1 MHSVSATADEILS
14 AAIEAVRVRA
24 PSMADALNALPAPI
38 YMTDCEGRVTFFNH
52 ACAPFAGRTPILGED
67 RWCVTW
73 KLFTEEGHYLPHEE
87 CPMAVAIRTRK
98 PVRGVEAIAARP
110 DGTRRRFRPYPT
122 PLLDEAGNLL
132 GAVNMLIDISS
143 SAEQAEQL
151 KAQAQRCR
159 RLAKSVGDP
168 STRTTLEV
176 MAGEYEAKA
185 RELDLPN

>member
-1 MHSVSATADEILS
+1 MHPVSATADEILS
-14 AAIEAVRVRA
+14 AAVEAVRVRS
-24 PSMADALNALPAPI
+24 PSMAEALNALPAPI
-38 YMTDCEGRVTFFNH
+38 YTTDCDGRVTFFND
-52 ACAPFAGRTPILGED
+52 ACARFAGRTPVVGQD

-73 KLFTEEGHYLPHEE
+73 KLFTEDGHYLPHEE
-87 CPMAVAIRTRK
+87 CPMAVAIRTKK

-151 KAQAQRCR
+151 KAQALRCR
-159 RLAKSVGDP
+159 RLAKAVGDP
-168 STRTTLEV
+168 RTRTTLDL
-176 MAGEYEAKA
+176 MAGEYEAKS
-185 RELDLPN
+185 RELQLPN